1 MKSIFPILT
10 LVLTVY
16 TLGANAQV
24 KKPVASPV
32 KKPVAAPVKKPA
44 TTTPAPAPAGL
55 YNITELSFFNPAH
68 IALLEKQVADEVL
81 KIKNVSIYNDSF
93 TGKIFSRANMN
104 DRYSANTQQFLSS
117 EFRPLGNKWFY
128 VVNLDGG
135 SDELRYTKGT
145 LVRRENDYTAT
156 GLIDKGNNYPII
168 ALNDSIYVLNDGTLF
183 NIFLEDEGF
192 QEYSESKE
200 LQYSENVPRKLK
212 VITKNTPASQ
222 PLLAHGD
229 ILIGKESYSSY
240 SFNILS
246 NKLSDYTTDRF
257 SFVAPADNRFSN
269 YLLGRNNVKMNGD
282 NLCLI
287 NRYNVEDTIHV
298 KDFNTELI
306 SNTFSL
312 PKTYNDSLLVITFSL
327 QPFNDNFSNE
337 NATEL
342 LLASSLSFNSNF
354 SKESIDFPMQNLA
367 KHLKEK
373 VDWLQAIKKPYENSP
388 ESDQQISSR
397 TSWFG
402 NYPKSLYFEKVFNLK
417 KEEKVFSAKV
427 AEQQTKIAQ
436 QFIQYDPEFL
446 VVLNYRTNKLVS
458 VLSRNGLPFQG
469 IRKLLIDKSNTLL
482 IAQASD
488 NVFSIFD
495 LRNGKEIFS
504 AKGIINHI
512 SDDNKLM
519 LNFSMTSKV
528 VYQEQEPNYIDKLTG
543 YSLSL
548 TDLIQKNNVY
558 YSSFTESLNVDEF
571 TTPADFNTKM
581 DALEKKNRSL
591 FFAQE
596 KLTSNQ
602 PLVFAKPYQPTNK
615 TIKNA
620 IESQLV
626 NFITNQG
633 PIPADIRIDLGY
645 SQWDPT
651 TQLLT
656 LKSKKSFNADT
667 IAYFSPQVGAK
678 WNWEQNIPYD
688 GVYLLDSF
696 RIFKRFR
703 GFMENDGSVI
713 FEIGPV
719 EAEKA
724 KGLKDGTIKLSFI
737 LHNEGVNI
745 PDYNYIFANRF
756 YKTIY
761 ERKGGYDKLN
771 FDGKLDKYFEKTYQL
786 KRTQFNF
793 YDQFFM
799 EENGELIPLKPKK
812 INTWI
817 RLGEY
822 SAVREGDPYHH
833 SDGYPEYDFFQ
844 LD

>member
-1 MKSIFPILT
+1 MKSIFRILT

-24 KKPVASPV
+24 KKPAASPV
-32 KKPVAAPVKKPA
+32 KKPV
-44 TTTPAPAPAGL
+44 TTAPAPAGL

-68 IALLEKQVADEVL
+68 IALLEKQVADQEV
-81 KIKNVSIYNDSF
+81 KVKAVKYNDSF
-93 TGKIFSRANMN
+93 TGKILNRNN
-104 DRYSANTQQFLSS
+104 WNPINGQNIQQFLTS

-128 VVNLDGG
+128 VVDTKDDNDLH
-135 SDELRYTKGT
+135 RYTKGA

-183 NIFLEDEGF
+183 NIFLESEGF
-192 QEYSESKE
+192 DEYSESKE
-200 LQYSENVPRKLK
+200 LQHSEGVPRRLK
-212 VITKNTPASQ
+212 IITNNTSASQ
-222 PLLAHGD
+222 PLLVRGD
-229 ILIGKESYSSY
+229 ILIGEESNSSY

-269 YLLGRNNVKMNGD
+269 YRLGRNTVKLNGD

-298 KDFNTELI
+298 KDFDTELI

-312 PKTYNDSLLVITFSL
+312 PKTYNDSLVVITFSL

-342 LLASSLSFNSNF
+342 LLASSLPFNSSF
-354 SKESIDFPMQNLA
+354 LKESVDFPMQNLA

-373 VDWLQAIKKPYENSP
+373 LDWLQAIKKPYENSP

-402 NYPKSLYFEKVFNLK
+402 NYPKSLYFENVYNLK

-427 AEQQTKIAQ
+427 GEQQTKIAQ

-458 VLSRNGLPFQG
+458 VLNRNGLPFQG
-469 IRKLLIDKSNTLL
+469 VRKLLIDKSNTLL
-482 IAQASD
+482 IAQSSD

-495 LRNGKEIFS
+495 LRNGKEILS

-512 SDDNKLM
+512 SNDNKLM
-519 LNFSMTSKV
+519 LNFTLTSKA
-528 VYQEQEPNYIDKLTG
+528 VYQEQVPNYIDKLTG

-548 TDLIQKNNVY
+548 TELIQKNNVY
-558 YSSFTESLNVDEF
+558 YSNFTESLNVDEF
-571 TTPADFNTKM
+571 TTPTDFTAKV

-615 TIKNA
+615 IIKNT
-620 IESQLV
+620 IESQLA
-626 NFITNQG
+626 NFIANQG
-633 PIPADIRIDLGY
+633 PIPADIRLDLGY
-645 SQWDPT
+645 GQWDPT

-656 LKSKKSFNADT
+656 LKARKSFNADS
-667 IAYFSPQVGAK
+667 IAYFSEAK
-678 WNWEQNIPYD
+678 GYGKNWNWEQNIPYD

-713 FEIGPV
+713 FEMEPV
-719 EAEKA
+719 EAEHA
-724 KGLKDGTIKLSFI
+724 KKIKDGTVKLSFV
-737 LHNEGVNI
+737 LRNEGVNI
-745 PDYNYIFANRF
+745 PEYNYIFANRF

-771 FDGKLDKYFEKTYQL
+771 INGELDKYFEKTYQL

-793 YDQFFM
+793 YDRFFM
-799 EENGELIPLKPKK
+799 EENGEPIALKPKK
-812 INTWI
+812 INTWF
-817 RLGEY
+817 RTSNNDEY
-822 SAVREGDPYHH
+822 PYYHT
-833 SDGYPEYDFFQ
+833 DGYPKYDFFRVE
-844 LD
+844 

>member
-1 MKSIFPILT
+1 MKSIFRILT

-24 KKPVASPV
+24 KKPAASPV
-32 KKPVAAPVKKPA
+32 KKPA
-44 TTTPAPAPAGL
+44 TSTPAPAPAGL

-68 IALLEKQVADEVL
+68 LALLEKQVADEVV

-104 DRYSANTQQFLSS
+104 DRYSGNTQQFLTS

-192 QEYSESKE
+192 DEYSESKE
-200 LQYSENVPRKLK
+200 LQYSEDVPRKLK
-212 VITKNTPASQ
+212 VITNNTSVSQ
-222 PLLAHGD
+222 RLLARGD
-229 ILIGKESYSSY
+229 ILIGEESYKSY

-246 NKLSDYTTDRF
+246 NKLSDYTTGHH
-257 SFVAPADNRFSN
+257 SFVATTDNRFSN
-269 YLLGRNNVKMNGD
+269 YLLGRNTVKLNGD

-306 SNTFSL
+306 ANGFSL
-312 PKTYNDSLLVITFSL
+312 PKTYNDSLIVTTLSL
-327 QPFNDNFSNE
+327 KSFDDRYTNQ
-337 NATEL
+337 NASL
-342 LLASSLSFNSNF
+342 YFLASSLPFNNNF
-354 SKESIDFPMQNLA
+354 SRDSFDFPMQKLA
-367 KHLKEK
+367 KQIKGREE
-373 VDWLQAIKKPYENSP
+373 WLGAIKKPYANSP
-388 ESDQQISSR
+388 ESDQQLSWEARS
-397 TSWFG
+397 SWFS
-402 NYPKSLYFEKVFNLK
+402 NYPKSLYFESIYNLK
-417 KEEKVFSAKV
+417 KEEKVFSAKA

-436 QFIQYDPEFL
+436 QFIEYDPEIL
-446 VVLNYRTNKLVS
+446 VVFNYRTNKLVS
-458 VLSRNGLPFQG
+458 VLSRNGLPFKG

-482 IAQASD
+482 IAQTSD

-495 LRNGKEIFS
+495 LRNGKEILS

-512 SDDNKLM
+512 SNDNKLM
-519 LNFSMTSKV
+519 LNFSTTSKS
-528 VYQEQEPNYIDKLTG
+528 VYQEQEKEPKYIDKVTG

-558 YSSFTESLNVDEF
+558 YSNFTKSLNVDEF
-571 TTPADFNTKM
+571 TTPADFTAKV

-615 TIKNA
+615 AIKNA
-620 IESQLV
+620 IESQLIK
-626 NFITNQG
+626 FIANQG
-633 PIPADIRIDLGY
+633 PIPADIRLDLGY
-645 SQWDPT
+645 GQWDPT

-667 IAYFSPQVGAK
+667 IAYFSPQEGSK

-713 FEIGPV
+713 FEMGPV
-719 EAEKA
+719 EAEHA
-724 KGLKDGTIKLSFI
+724 KKIKDGTVKLSFI
-737 LHNEGVNI
+737 MRNEGVNI

-761 ERKGGYDKLN
+761 DRKGGYDQLN
-771 FDGKLDKYFEKTYQL
+771 VDGKLDKHFEKTYQL

-793 YDQFFM
+793 YDRFFM
-799 EENGELIPLKPKK
+799 EENGEPIELKPKK

-817 RLGEY
+817 RLRV
-822 SAVREGDPYHH
+822 SEGDPYYHT
-833 SDGYPEYDFFQ
+833 DGYPEYKFFQ